1 MRNKELKDVR
11 SKLLADLHKKLKEER
26 EKLQRLNFDLAIGK
40 VANVREVRL
49 TKKNISQILTIIK
62 EKETNNK

>member
-11 SKLLADLHKKLKEER
+11 SKSLADLHKKLKEER